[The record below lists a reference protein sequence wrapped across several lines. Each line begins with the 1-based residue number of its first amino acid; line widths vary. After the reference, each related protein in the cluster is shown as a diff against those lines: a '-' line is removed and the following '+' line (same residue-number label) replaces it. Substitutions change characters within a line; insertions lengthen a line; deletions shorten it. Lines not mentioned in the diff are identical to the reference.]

1 MFMNL
6 NLLKKPLLTKRG
18 LNNVKLAGREAWES
32 TVFQLSIYSLA
43 ILFLIFYPVNYIL
56 APFTSISVSLVMG
69 FAIGI
74 FLHRGFVHKQ
84 FQTYS
89 FLQKPAL
96 FIASMVMF
104 TTSIRWSFAHMYH
117 HKFVDTDQDPHN
129 PMSIGLIGSA
139 FPIFWNKFPVSM
151 RDMLRLKGHFKDP
164 YHKFMEKYFAFVVVG
179 FYSLLALISFEFFVY
194 FVLGCALTNIF
205 VAMVNQLHAWG
216 NPEGVWWSLISGGEG
231 FHNKHHEN
239 MRDYKDGS
247 PFIWF
252 IEMVKKNERR

>member
-1 MFMNL
+1 MNL
-6 NLLKKPLLTKRG
+6 NLLRKPLLTKRG
-18 LNNVKLAGREAWES
+18 LDNVKLAGREAWES
-32 TVFQLSIYSLA
+32 TVFQLTIYTLA
-43 ILFLIFYPVNYIL
+43 ICFLLFYPVNYIL
-56 APFTSISVSLVMG
+56 APFTSISVSLIMG

-74 FLHRGFVHKQ
+74 FLHRGFVHNQ
-84 FQTYS
+84 FKTYS

-129 PMSIGLIGSA
+129 PLSIGLIGS
-139 FPIFWNKFPVSM
+139 
-151 RDMLRLKGHFKDP
+151 DMLRLKSHFKDP
-164 YHKFMEKYFAFVVVG
+164 YHRFMEKYFAYVVIG

-239 MRDYKDGS
+239 MRDYQDGS